1 MSASILARAKARE
14 PFFREMLA
22 GFEQDGWLS
31 GADVSLQP
39 EAPRILSESYFLI
52 SDAYK
57 GYRLFDGH
65 RTDRAKIAALKTATI
80 LAVAPF
86 VPLDMLNTA
95 DERTPLAN
103 AIFAAACAIS
113 VLQVD
118 KFMRLSVDAR
128 RRFLFS
134 INQYSRYQ
142 CLDGYL
148 SDPFAPEDERLKL
161 VKMSRTDLFKV
172 ETLTSLYESWR

>member
-1 MSASILARAKARE
+1 LSASVLARAKARE

-22 GFEQDGWLS
+22 SFEREGWLS

-39 EAPRILSESYFLI
+39 EAARVLAEAYFLI

-57 GYRLFDGH
+57 DYRLFDGH
-65 RTDRAKIAALKTATI
+65 RTDRAKIAALKTAAV

-86 VPLDMLNTA
+86 APLDMLNTA
-95 DERTPLAN
+95 DPRTPLAN
-103 AIFAAACAIS
+103 AIFGVACATS

-142 CLDGYL
+142 CLDSYL

-161 VKMSRTDLFKV
+161 VELSRTDLFKV
-172 ETLTSLYESWR
+172 EMLTSLYESWR